1 MSPVK
6 QCNCSCLD
14 SRKKGSAYSNFD
26 HKQSMAPKSKG
37 SPCLPLLALL
47 CLMSTLV
54 VSATT
59 SSCVEPSIVKAEKEM
74 WKAERLLRKDGQPTR
89 WMAEEGGFFVMHLGC
104 QKIVKGFRIDN
115 SQHKNKEGN
124 KKGSFAFEILSQLSV
139 FIFIGPK
146 SDH

>member
-1 MSPVK
+1 
-6 QCNCSCLD
+6 
-14 SRKKGSAYSNFD
+14 
-26 HKQSMAPKSKG
+26 MAPKSKG
-37 SPCLPLLALL
+37 SPGLPLLALL

-104 QKIVKGFRIDN
+104 QRIVKGFRIDN
-115 SQHKNKEGN
+115 SQHKNKKEGN
-124 KKGSFAFEILSQLSV
+124 KKDSFAFEILSQLSV
-139 FIFIGPK
+139 FVFIGPK
-146 SDH
+146 SDHCLVLSVPP

>member
-1 MSPVK
+1 
-6 QCNCSCLD
+6 
-14 SRKKGSAYSNFD
+14 
-26 HKQSMAPKSKG
+26 MAPKSKG

-47 CLMSTLV
+47 CLISTLV

-74 WKAERLLRKDGQPTR
+74 WKAERLLSADGQPTR

-124 KKGSFAFEILSQLSV
+124 KKDSFAFEILVRHAVAVLLQCCCYAVAMPLLCDCLLQNQTKLMLEYELSQL
-139 FIFIGPK
+139 
-146 SDH
+146 